1 MQCLPASGVS
11 LLWGRKRNAG
21 PCAIHSVTEP
31 RETMEIFAA
40 IYGPMILAYAVACHA
55 CLVQTQKID
64 VRLERLKLD
73 LQSSTAAGDSDGIAR
88 IVEELRFVMT
98 VKEKITGFK
107 TIEKIEK
114 ELRYRRLPDESS
126 SRHT

>member
-1 MQCLPASGVS
+1 
-11 LLWGRKRNAG
+11 
-21 PCAIHSVTEP
+21 
-31 RETMEIFAA
+31 MEIFAA

-64 VRLERLKLD
+64 ARLERLKLD
-73 LQSSTAAGDSDGIAR
+73 LQSSSAAGDSDGIAR